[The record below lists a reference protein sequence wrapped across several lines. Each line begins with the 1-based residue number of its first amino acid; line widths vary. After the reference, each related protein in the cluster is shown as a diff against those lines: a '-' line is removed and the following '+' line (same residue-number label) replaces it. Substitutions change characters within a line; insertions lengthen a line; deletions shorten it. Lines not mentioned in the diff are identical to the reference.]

1 MRLPDFLIVGTAR
14 AGTTALHYY
23 LRSHPEIFLPTQKG
37 IIEIKKNHIDIKG
50 LLSTGVIVV
59 KIKEGQEYGC
69 EITQGMFTCSR
80 NVLSLLVFPK
90 IDTNLKAE
98 HHLFGNDTE
107 ILFTEEEIYKEL
119 V

>member
-1 MRLPDFLIVGTAR
+1 MIELTLQSIEGAILKKGTVD
-14 AGTTALHYY
+14 
-23 LRSHPEIFLPTQKG
+23 SVFLPTQKG
-37 IIEIKKNHIDIKG
+37 IIEIKKDHMDIKG
-50 LLSTGVIVV
+50 LLSTGTVIA
-59 KIKEGQEYGC
+59 KLDETQEYSL
-69 EITQGMFTCSR
+69 EITQGIFTCSH
-80 NVLSLLVFPK
+80 NILSLLVFPK